1 MLTVPRKHTVLCV
14 RRAAIKP
21 SRQSLE
27 SRKVQGREEAGVGE
41 NGTTSTPHE
50 NRQVM
55 STATQNTKT
64 TLRVP
69 RVYPDMVLTQ
79 SESGTSHSHPHVR
92 RDRGPHQALVRDHTQ
107 PIPPRPLQAPPPQP
121 YAGEG
126 GDNERA
132 EPGPRGSLSP
142 CHRCACTHTDTHTLS
157 LGKGPR
163 ERSAAPG
170 PLHVGPR
177 PHISLSGQHGPL
189 PAEACPAPQAL
200 VRSPE

>member
-1 MLTVPRKHTVLCV
+1 MLTVPCKHTVLCV

-126 GDNERA
+126 GDNERS
-132 EPGPRGSLSP
+132 EPGEGTQGAISSAWPTPRGATSP
-142 CHRCACTHTDTHTLS
+142 HLPLWAAWPTPSRGLPCPPGSGTQPRV
-157 LGKGPR
+157 KGPFGWAGEQGCQERILGRR
-163 ERSAAPG
+163 EA
-170 PLHVGPR
+170 
-177 PHISLSGQHGPL
+177 
-189 PAEACPAPQAL
+189 
-200 VRSPE
+200 